1 MEPKVVLPD
10 EAKTLSLY
18 DVQFRYGI
26 ASAETDGR
34 LALLEVTIPPRTL
47 VKPHAHSKEDEFSL
61 VLSGPIGVRVGEQ
74 TVEEVPTGSWLV
86 KPRSVPHA
94 MWNVS
99 DQPARVLEVVSPAG
113 LESYFEKIAP
123 VLREHG
129 PEWTERF
136 YELANEYGLSVLDD
150 WSDELKATYGITL

>member
-74 TVEEVPTGSWLV
+74 TIEEVPTGSWLA
-86 KPRSVPHA
+86 KPRSIPHA

-99 DQPARVLEVVSPAG
+99 EEPAKVLEVVSPAG
-113 LESYFEKIAP
+113 LETYFEKIAP

-136 YELANEYGLSVLDD
+136 YELAQEYGLSVLDD
-150 WSDELKATYGITL
+150 WSDELKATYGIKL

>member
-18 DVQFRYGI
+18 DVHFAYGI

-61 VLSGPIGVRVGEQ
+61 VLSGPIGVRLGEQ
-74 TVEEVPTGSWLV
+74 TIEEVPTGSWLA

-123 VLREHG
+123 VLQEHG

>member
-61 VLSGPIGVRVGEQ
+61 VLSGPIGVRLGDQ
-74 TVEEVPTGSWLV
+74 TIEEVPTGSWLA

-123 VLREHG
+123 VLQEHG